1 MPRLSPRAAL
11 LLAALTLPW
20 LWPFT
25 AGPRAA
31 TQPYLVGMGLAALVL
46 LLWPVREPERGAR
59 LVALGWLA
67 AAAISGVI
75 ALLQYV
81 DLETPFFPWFNIAEP
96 RQAFGNLRQP
106 NQLASLLVIG
116 ALALRWQVQQGLW
129 PARAPAIALL
139 ALLMAALAATASRV
153 GLVELLACGALVLW
167 WGCAG
172 RLVANGDVAA
182 GQRGVAG
189 RSGGRAAAWT
199 VGAALLLYVLAV
211 LALPQLAQWLG
222 VPEGRDMLARLRDG
236 SSSCGSRLVLWRNV
250 LELIALR
257 PWLGWGWGELD
268 YAHYMTLYPGAR
280 FCYILDNAHNLPLH
294 LAVELG
300 LPAALLACALLA
312 ALLLR
317 GRPWRAQSPTR
328 QLAWGV
334 LAVIGIHSGV
344 EYPLWYA
351 PFQIAAL
358 ICVWLLWATRAAA
371 GVPAA
376 QADVT
381 AAPSGP
387 GRSLLWLRPAL
398 AGTLLAT
405 VLYAGWDYHRI
416 SQIYLP
422 PAERSAPYR
431 DDSMGQ
437 ARRSWLYLDLV
448 RFAEVTSQP
457 VTPDNAA
464 WMLSAALKTLHFS
477 PEARVATRVIESAAL
492 LGQDELARAHL
503 ARLEAAFP
511 RQYREWAQANEPI
524 ARRLQAGAAG
534 VEPE

>member
-1 MPRLSPRAAL
+1 MLRFSSRAAL
-11 LLAALTLPW
+11 LLVALTLPW

-31 TQPYLVGMGLAALVL
+31 TQPYLVGMGLAALAL
-46 LLWPVREPERGAR
+46 LLWPAREPERAAR
-59 LVALGWLA
+59 LAALGWLA
-67 AAAISGVI
+67 AAGVSGVI
-75 ALLQYV
+75 ALLQYF

-116 ALALRWQVQQGLW
+116 VLALRWQVQQGRW
-129 PARAPAIALL
+129 PGRAPATALL
-139 ALLMAALAATASRV
+139 ALLTAALAATASRV
-153 GLVELLACGALVLW
+153 GLVELLACGALALGW
-167 WGCAG
+167 A
-172 RLVANGDVAA
+172 R
-182 GQRGVAG
+182 AG
-189 RSGGRAAAWT
+189 RSAANADAAAGPRGAAGPGGGRATGWL
-199 VGAALLLYVLAV
+199 VGAALLLYLLAV
-211 LALPQLAQWLG
+211 LALPQLAQGLG

-300 LPAALLACALLA
+300 LPAALLACAGLLA
-312 ALLLR
+312 VLLR
-317 GRPWRAQSPTR
+317 ARPWRTQSPTR

-358 ICVWLLWATRAAA
+358 ICVWLLWATRRSA
-371 GVPAA
+371 GVPVV
-376 QADVT
+376 QADLA
-381 AAPSGP
+381 AAPSGLA
-387 GRSLLWLRPAL
+387 SSALWLRPAV
-398 AGTLLAT
+398 AGTLLAA

-416 SQIYLP
+416 SQIYLL

-431 DDSMGQ
+431 DDAMGQ

-464 WMLSAALKTLHFS
+464 WMLPAALRTLHFS

-492 LGQDELARAHL
+492 LGHDELARAHL

-511 RQYREWAQANEPI
+511 RQYGEWVQANERI
-524 ARRLQAGAAG
+524 VERLQAEAAG
-534 VEPE
+534 AEPE